1 MRLLHQF
8 TPYGRSFKFLGLLV
22 VTGLIMLLPSDG
34 FSQALPLITSKQTG
48 GGTAFA
54 VPVETPDEQADDGS
68 QIQFY
73 MDYQF

>member
-1 MRLLHQF
+1 MRLRHQF
-8 TPYGRSFKFLGLLV
+8 KPYGRSFKFFGLLV

-54 VPVETPDEQADDGS
+54 VPVETVLALTALTSCQQP
-68 QIQFY
+68 
-73 MDYQF
+73 